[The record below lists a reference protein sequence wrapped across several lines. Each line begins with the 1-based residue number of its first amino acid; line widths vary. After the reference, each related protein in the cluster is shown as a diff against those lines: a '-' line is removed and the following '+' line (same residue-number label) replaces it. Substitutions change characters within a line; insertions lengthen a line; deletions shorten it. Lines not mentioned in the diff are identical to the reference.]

1 MYSLESKRAAE
12 KNLHTEKRIGTLSKK
27 ERVKVN
33 SPSILTQET
42 GNFLMQQPAT
52 ASTASQ
58 EHRSGVVAVIGPPNA
73 GKSTLLNRYL
83 EQKIAI
89 VTPLPQTTRNRI
101 LGIVTGTDYQMI
113 MLDTPGLHKAREM
126 MNQEMVRIAMDT
138 LEEADIVLFLSDA
151 EAMHALASDKKRLA
165 KRYAELSNYLSKIQC
180 PAVLALNKV
189 DRLAKEALLPMI
201 ERFTSIHPFRAVV
214 PLSALEGDGTDT
226 LLHTLVEQLPVGPQ
240 YYPEDIPTDSTERF
254 IVAELIRE
262 QVFLR
267 TRQEIPYSTAVLID
281 AFKESSQPHQDG
293 PVVIHATIL
302 VERGSQKGIVI
313 GKQGKMLGEIRK
325 AAIKEIEHLL
335 YCKVQLKL
343 WVKVKKKWTSNEQ
356 ILRELGM

>member
-1 MYSLESKRAAE
+1 M
-12 KNLHTEKRIGTLSKK
+12 NI
-27 ERVKVN
+27 
-33 SPSILTQET
+33 SP
-42 GNFLMQQPAT
+42 MAPPPPK
-52 ASTASQ
+52 

-101 LGIVTGTDYQMI
+101 LGIVTGNDYQMI

-138 LEEADIVLFLSDA
+138 LGEADLVLFLSDA
-151 EAMHALASDKKRLA
+151 QALHNLAGDKKRLA
-165 KRYAELSNYLSKIQC
+165 KRYEEFSNYFKQIQC
-180 PAVLALNKV
+180 PAIIALNKV
-189 DRLAKEALLPMI
+189 DQLAKEELLPMM
-201 ERFTSIHPFRAVV
+201 EKFTSMHPFQAVV
-214 PLSALEGDGTDT
+214 PISALEGDGTDT
-226 LLHTLVEQLPVGPQ
+226 LLHTLVQHLPVGPQ
-240 YYPEDIPTDSTERF
+240 YYPHDIPTDSTERF

-262 QVFLR
+262 KIFLR
-267 TRQEIPYSTAVLID
+267 TRQEVPYSTAVLID
-281 AFKESSQPHQDG
+281 SFKEDPLGG

-302 VERGSQKGIVI
+302 VERGSQKGIII

-325 AAIKEIEHLL
+325 AAIKEIEKLL

>member
-1 MYSLESKRAAE
+1 
-12 KNLHTEKRIGTLSKK
+12 
-27 ERVKVN
+27 
-33 SPSILTQET
+33 
-42 GNFLMQQPAT
+42 MQQPTPAPR
-52 ASTASQ
+52 

-101 LGIVTGTDYQMI
+101 LGIITGTDYQMI
-113 MLDTPGLHKAREM
+113 MLDTPGLHRARER
-126 MNQEMVRIAMDT
+126 MNQEMVRIALDT
-138 LEEADIVLFLSDA
+138 LGEADLVLFLSDA
-151 EAMHALASDKKRLA
+151 EAMHALSSDKKRLA
-165 KRYAELSNYLSKIQC
+165 QRYAEFSTYCSKIQC
-180 PAVLALNKV
+180 PAILALNKV

-201 ERFTSIHPFRAVV
+201 ERFTGIHPFRAVV
-214 PLSALEGDGTDT
+214 PLSALKGDGTET
-226 LLHTLVEQLPVGPQ
+226 LLHTLVDHLPVGPQ
-240 YYPEDIPTDSTERF
+240 YYPEDIPTDASERF

-281 AFKESSQPHQDG
+281 AFKERPQRQGGS
-293 PVVIHATIL
+293 VVIHATIL

-313 GKQGKMLGEIRK
+313 GKRGKMLGEIRQ